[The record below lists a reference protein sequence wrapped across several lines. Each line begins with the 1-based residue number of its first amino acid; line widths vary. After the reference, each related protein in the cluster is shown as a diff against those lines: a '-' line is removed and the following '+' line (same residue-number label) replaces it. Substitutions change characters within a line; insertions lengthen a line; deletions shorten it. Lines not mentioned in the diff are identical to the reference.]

1 MVYVLNIDSK
11 PLMPCSN
18 TKARHLLEQGKA
30 IRVKSISKEIFT
42 IRLTSAVSG
51 YKEEIRL
58 GIDAGSK
65 HIGIS
70 ASSERREYFSAELE
84 LRDDITKLLT
94 ARREA
99 RRSRRNRLRYRAPR
113 FDNRVRSKNR
123 GWLAPSVEN
132 KIATH
137 LRAVDLVCSILPI
150 SEIIVEVA
158 AFDTQLLQNPGIEGK
173 MYQNGETAGFLNAK
187 EYVRFRDGC
196 KCQLCK
202 GKTGDRKLEVHHI
215 VQRKDGGSNRPSN
228 LITLCHTCHSELHA
242 DPEAYPL
249 KAPKGYRHETFMGI
263 MRWTFYN
270 RLKELY
276 GDKVSMTYG
285 YITRELRNENSLEK
299 SHRTDAL
306 CITGYPKAERLDHWL
321 YSKKNRCHNRQI
333 HKANKL
339 KGGKLKLN
347 QAPRLVKGFR
357 LFDKVEYQS
366 HACFITGRRSSGYFA
381 LKTLNG
387 TSITDSVSYKNI
399 RFLEET
405 KSMLVEKRVPTTA
418 LKGEIIRTQEFL

>member
-70 ASSERREYFSAELE
+70 ASSERLEYFSAELV

-99 RRSRRNRLRYRAPR
+99 RRMRRNRLRYRAPR

-137 LRAVDLVCSILPI
+137 LRAVELACSILPI

-158 AFDTQLLQNPGIEGK
+158 AFDTQLLQNPGIEGTE
-173 MYQNGETAGFLNAK
+173 YQNGQCAGFLNAK

-242 DPEAYPL
+242 DPGKYKL
-249 KAPKGYRHETFMGI
+249 RAPKGYRHETFMGI

-276 GDKVSMTYG
+276 PNVSMTYG

-306 CITGYPKAERLDHWL
+306 CITGYPKAERMDHWL
-321 YSKKNRCHNRQI
+321 YSRKNRCHNRQI

-347 QAPRLVKGFR
+347 QALRLVKGFR

-381 LKTLNG
+381 LKALDG
-387 TSITDSVSYKNI
+387 TRITDSVSYKNI
-399 RFLEET
+399 RFLEES
-405 KSMLVEKRVPTTA
+405 KSILVEKRTPTAA
-418 LKGEIIRTQEFL
+418 LKDGIIRTQEIL

>member
-70 ASSERREYFSAELE
+70 ASSERLEYFAAELE

-99 RRSRRNRLRYRAPR
+99 RRTRRNR
-113 FDNRVRSKNR
+113 
-123 GWLAPSVEN
+123 
-132 KIATH
+132 
-137 LRAVDLVCSILPI
+137 
-150 SEIIVEVA
+150 
-158 AFDTQLLQNPGIEGK
+158 
-173 MYQNGETAGFLNAK
+173 
-187 EYVRFRDGC
+187 
-196 KCQLCK
+196 
-202 GKTGDRKLEVHHI
+202 
-215 VQRKDGGSNRPSN
+215 
-228 LITLCHTCHSELHA
+228 
-242 DPEAYPL
+242 
-249 KAPKGYRHETFMGI
+249 
-263 MRWTFYN
+263 
-270 RLKELY
+270 
-276 GDKVSMTYG
+276 
-285 YITRELRNENSLEK
+285 
-299 SHRTDAL
+299 
-306 CITGYPKAERLDHWL
+306 
-321 YSKKNRCHNRQI
+321 
-333 HKANKL
+333 
-339 KGGKLKLN
+339 
-347 QAPRLVKGFR
+347 
-357 LFDKVEYQS
+357 S

-405 KSMLVEKRVPTTA
+405 KSILVEKRVPTTA
-418 LKGEIIRTQEFL
+418 LKGENIRTQEFL